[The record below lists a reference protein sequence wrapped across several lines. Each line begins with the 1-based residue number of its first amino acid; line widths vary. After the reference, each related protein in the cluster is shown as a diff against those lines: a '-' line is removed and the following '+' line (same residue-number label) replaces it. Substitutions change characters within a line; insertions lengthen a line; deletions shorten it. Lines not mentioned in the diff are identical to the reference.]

1 MKIAILGYAG
11 SGKTYISDYI
21 SKKKNLPVLHLDS
34 IKWDKEWKPID
45 DSLVLPQVS
54 EFMAKDDW
62 IVDGYYNYLYF
73 DERLEQAN
81 LIVLLLLP
89 RLTCF
94 YRAVKRTKSHRQDGY
109 KNDLNWWFVKFT
121 LFGCRNKERR
131 QTYVEIAEKYKD
143 KTVVIKTRRQVD
155 EFMKNITDKQITI
168 EPLNPDDY
176 HKCSNIWNMKS
187 QPLAD
192 KWLDEIKSGNR
203 LVFIYKINGEFI
215 GEGALVLDEG
225 DPDYTISNKRIYVS
239 RMIVKK
245 EYRNRGIG
253 SEILAFLIEKA
264 KEMGFEEMTIGVDK
278 DNVNA
283 LHLYKKYGFTEVL
296 FDGADENGEYYKL
309 MKRIQKCVY

>member
-11 SGKTYISDYI
+11 AGKTYLADYI
-21 SKKKNLPVLHLDS
+21 SENKNIPVLHLDS

-45 DSLVLPQVS
+45 DSVVLPRVS

-62 IVDGYYNYLYF
+62 IIDGYYKYLLY
-73 DERLEQAN
+73 DERLEQADM
-81 LIVLLLLP
+81 IILLLLP

-94 YRAVKRTKSHRQDGY
+94 WRALRRTKSRRQSGY

-131 QTYVEIAEKYKD
+131 QTYAEIVNKHKD
-143 KTVVIKTRRQVD
+143 KTVVLKTRKQV
-155 EFMKNITDKQITI
+155 EQFMKNKAEDRITI

-176 HKCSNIWNMKS
+176 RKCSNIWNMQA

-192 KWLDEIKSGNR
+192 KWLEEIKSGNR

-215 GEGALVLDEG
+215 GEGALVFDTG
-225 DPDYTISNKRIYVS
+225 DPDYTVPKKRVYVS

-253 SEILAFLIEKA
+253 SDILEFLINKA
-264 KEMGFEEMTIGVDK
+264 AETGFEEMTIGVDK
-278 DNVNA
+278 DNQTA
-283 LHLYKKYGFTEVL
+283 LHLYEKFGFTEVL
-296 FDGADENGEYYKL
+296 FDGADENGEYLKL
-309 MKRIQKCVY
+309 MKRITK

>member
-1 MKIAILGYAG
+1 MKIAVLGYAG
-11 SGKTYISDYI
+11 SGKTYLSDYI
-21 SKKKNLPVLHLDS
+21 SDKKNIPVLHFDS

-45 DSLVLPQVS
+45 DADVLPQVS
-54 EFMAKDDW
+54 EFMKKDNW
-62 IVDGYYNYLYF
+62 ITDGYYKYLFF
-73 DERLEQAN
+73 DERLEQAD

-94 YRAVKRTKSHRQDGY
+94 CRTVKRTKSRRKDGY

-131 QTYVEIAEKYKD
+131 QTYAQIAEKYKN
-143 KTVVIKTRRQVD
+143 KTVVLKTQRQVSK
-155 EFMKNITDKQITI
+155 FMKSFADKQITI
-168 EPLNPDDY
+168 EPLNPEDY

-192 KWLDEIKSGNR
+192 KWFDEIKSGNR

-215 GEGALVLDEG
+215 GEGALVFDTD
-225 DPDYTISNKRIYVS
+225 DPDYTVPDKRVYVS

-253 SEILAFLIEKA
+253 SEILEFLTAKA
-264 KEMGFEEMTIGVDK
+264 KDMGYSEMTIGVDK
-278 DNVNA
+278 DNINA
-283 LHLYKKYGFTEVL
+283 LHLYRKYGFTEVL
-296 FDGADENGEYYKL
+296 FDGADEDGEYFKL
-309 MKRIQKCVY
+309 MKRI